1 MTAIVCTYSLYH
13 SCFLEVGQLLFYS
26 IFSNANNFSQLFS
39 ASLRIFSQ
47 NIKNLLLGTTTSFLG
62 TSLGTAN
69 NFLSTGLGTIIGF
82 GGTSLGTV
90 TSFLGTYLMFFSP
103 DYYLKLFTTNV
114 INNLDF
120 RILSQ
125 YTHDSRS
132 YTSIM

>member
-26 IFSNANNFSQLFS
+26 IFGNANNFCQLFS

-47 NIKNLLLGTTTSFLG
+47 NIKNLLLG

-114 INNLDF
+114 IDYLDF
-120 RILSQ
+120 WILCQ
-125 YTHDSRS
+125 YTHDSRA

>member
-47 NIKNLLLGTTTSFLG
+47 NIKNLLLGTTNSFL
-62 TSLGTAN
+62 
-69 NFLSTGLGTIIGF
+69 
-82 GGTSLGTV
+82 GTSLGTV

-103 DYYLKLFTTNV
+103 DYYLKLFSFNV
-114 INNLDF
+114 INNFDF

-125 YTHDSRS
+125 YTHDSRA